1 MALKQSEKTLVGVA
15 MIAAGIA
22 LVVAVGLPQF
32 DAYNASNTELTSL
45 KDEITSLETQKTS
58 LAAQIKI
65 LEKNTDIPS
74 DIKVKTFTPDTR
86 EQMIKQMLDQAV
98 GLASGTGN
106 IFISLSP
113 VEVAPFPGTAE
124 AAAKD
129 GQSGDA
135 AQGENKDTANS
146 DQSESA
152 DASAGA
158 EASGADGESKEPPP
172 PPAPTLSTFGYELAV
187 RGTYDTIQKFLQK
200 MTQQKELM
208 EILEMTLENEATATS
223 GSSSSSGSSTLANP
237 KSPIKLKVTLRLA
250 MQQVEP

>member
-22 LVVAVGLPQF
+22 LVVTIGLPQF

-45 KDEITSLETQKTS
+45 KDEITSLETQKTT

-74 DIKVKTFTPDTR
+74 DIKVKTFTLDTR
-86 EQMIKQMLDQAV
+86 EQMIKQMLDQAI
-98 GLASGTGN
+98 GLASVSGN
-106 IFISLSP
+106 VFISLSP
-113 VEVAPFPGTAE
+113 VEVDPFPGTAE
-124 AAAKD
+124 ASAKD

-135 AQGENKDTANS
+135 AQGENKDKANS

-152 DASAGA
+152 DASADD
-158 EASGADGESKEPPP
+158 SGSDGESKEPPP

-208 EILEMTLENEATATS
+208 EILEVTLENEATASS
-223 GSSSSSGSSTLANP
+223 GSSSSSGSASLANP
-237 KSPIKLKVTLRLA
+237 KAPIKLKATLRLA
-250 MQQVEP
+250 MQQVDP